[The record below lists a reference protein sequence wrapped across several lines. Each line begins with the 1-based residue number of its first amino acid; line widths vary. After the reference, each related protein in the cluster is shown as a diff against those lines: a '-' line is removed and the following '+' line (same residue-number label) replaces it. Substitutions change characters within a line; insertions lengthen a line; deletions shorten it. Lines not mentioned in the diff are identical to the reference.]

1 MMIQFGWV
9 PHIYSELLELWPD
22 LDVERSLYCR
32 NRNIVL
38 HNLLD
43 DDGFVKVTCL
53 EVGLKGCMTFAV
65 DYNHSTSVVS
75 VKMMGSG
82 LCRITSD
89 DLERF
94 DTITANTLFYAVFT
108 AVTSFIGDDIIRSSG
123 DDCYDTIG
131 LSNSF
136 GPVTA
141 IDEHDAVIRIFKSL
155 AKNMRD
161 SMYHIMD
168 SDEDQ
173 LILFDMVGLLTRQ
186 LSYAKSF
193 VSSVKSIVP
202 DEYEGMMNTL
212 DRYRQFIDDRFR
224 TITVDGDVRR
234 EMGQRELNRSALS
247 INRGMYYLSV
257 LGIAVGMFGAS
268 IVADC
273 IGFLGTTSKAIII
286 SATSAIVLAV
296 CWRICSRRSD
306 DMEDVTS
313 PSLERSS

>member
-22 LDVERSLYCR
+22 LDVECSLYCR

-53 EVGLKGCMTFAV
+53 EVGLKGCMSFSV

-94 DTITANTLFYAVFT
+94 DSITANTLFYVVFT
-108 AVTSFIGDDIIRSSG
+108 AVTSFIGDDVIRSSG

-141 IDEHDAVIRIFKSL
+141 IDEHDVVIRIFKSL

-168 SDEDQ
+168 SDED
-173 LILFDMVGLLTRQ
+173 
-186 LSYAKSF
+186 
-193 VSSVKSIVP
+193 
-202 DEYEGMMNTL
+202 
-212 DRYRQFIDDRFR
+212 
-224 TITVDGDVRR
+224 
-234 EMGQRELNRSALS
+234 
-247 INRGMYYLSV
+247 
-257 LGIAVGMFGAS
+257 
-268 IVADC
+268 
-273 IGFLGTTSKAIII
+273 
-286 SATSAIVLAV
+286 
-296 CWRICSRRSD
+296 
-306 DMEDVTS
+306 
-313 PSLERSS
+313 